1 MAILSRKWPHTLA
14 SSGCGEAILTPS
26 PPPRQHFC
34 RVMQH
39 SPSPDMDGVLDHDLH
54 TVRQESF
61 VLFGKIISN
70 CNAERE
76 KNSSVQE
83 LVISWLKSSDLIGT
97 LDVSSL
103 TFLLEDRHKQEAHS
117 PVASPKYMTGGAFE
131 TPFFRIAF
139 SPVGA
144 LELLQ
149 EITQRTTRPLI

>member
-1 MAILSRKWPHTLA
+1 MTFIRSDRRALS
-14 SSGCGEAILTPS
+14 SSGKSFQIA
-26 PPPRQHFC
+26 
-34 RVMQH
+34 MQ
-39 SPSPDMDGVLDHDLH
+39 
-54 TVRQESF
+54 
-61 VLFGKIISN
+61 
-70 CNAERE
+70 RE
-76 KNSSVQE
+76 KKNSSVQE